1 MKKTRLLLMLC
12 LAVTAYAQE
21 PDAAATQP
29 ELNAPTGTQP
39 TTVSFPFERIQT
51 PTAIDLVCA
60 GFVSKQ
66 LVPNSNFVA
75 GGLYT
80 PSTTKN
86 TNGEVVYLTGK
97 GYEVGQEY
105 TIVRELRDPN
115 RFESF
120 DGQHA
125 MLKMMGQAYSELARV
140 RVIDTRSRMAIAEI
154 EVSCDPV
161 NPGDYAIPYVQK
173 PSVAFHPPLRFDRFL
188 PSNGKLTGRIAMAK
202 DFDAEIGPGVKVY
215 MNVGSNQGVKPGD
228 YFRAVRAYEADLHDP
243 VDSLS
248 FKASTNEDTQAKQA
262 AIDPNFLTKTGG
274 PVIHVRDLPRRAV
287 GEVVVIST
295 TPTTSTG
302 MIVFAMESVHLGD
315 GVELDQP

>member
-1 MKKTRLLLMLC
+1 MKKTRLLLILC
-12 LAVTAYAQE
+12 LAVAAVAQE
-21 PDAAATQP
+21 PAPAAGQA
-29 ELNAPTGTQP
+29 ELNAPAGTQP

-66 LVPNSNFVA
+66 LVPNGNFVA
-75 GGLYT
+75 GDLYT

-86 TNGEVVYLTGK
+86 TNGEVVYLAGK
-97 GYEVGQEY
+97 GYEIGQEY

-115 RFESF
+115 RYELFA
-120 DGQHA
+120 GQHA
-125 MLKMMGQAYSELARV
+125 MLKSMGQPYSELARV
-140 RVIDTRSRMAIAEI
+140 RVIDTRSKMAIAEI

-161 NPGDYAIPYVQK
+161 NPGDYAIPYVPK
-173 PSVAFHPPLRFDRFL
+173 PAIAFHPPLRFDRFL
-188 PSNGKLTGRIAMAK
+188 PANGKLTGRIAMAR
-202 DFDAEIGPGVKVY
+202 DFDAELGPGMKVY

-228 YFRAVRAYEADLHDP
+228 YFRAVRSYEADLHDP

-262 AIDPNFLTKTGG
+262 AIDPNFLTRTGG
-274 PVIHVRDLPRRAV
+274 PEIHVRDLPRRAV

-295 TPTTSTG
+295 TPTTSTA
-302 MIVFAMESVHLGD
+302 MVVFAMESLHLGD